1 MCVGVHGYE
10 YKHMCTIRSEVLND
24 VCPLEIFL
32 SLEKQRLQTFHSVA
46 LGNQEKIS
54 VKTQVSLL
62 RLELRNALQMPSSQ
76 H

>member
-1 MCVGVHGYE
+1 M
-10 YKHMCTIRSEVLND
+10 RSEVLND

-46 LGNQEKIS
+46 LGSQEKNICQDPGLTAKAG
-54 VKTQVSLL
+54 VEKC
-62 RLELRNALQMPSSQ
+62 LQMPSSQ